1 MNSLKRVS
9 AEEIINFAKS
19 EGSNSD
25 DMIVDWN
32 GAEIHVK
39 RLLDIDDMF
48 DYINSVVESCFTD
61 DGQFAPH
68 LKDYAKKKIMIQTYT
83 NIDLPSDSNKCIEL
97 IYGTTL
103 TDAVS
108 SVIYKSQ
115 YDQMVEAIDSII
127 SYRLYTETKFVEREM
142 DKVSNSLT
150 DIVNSMDELFGGVTP
165 DDLNGLFKAV
175 QGGQID
181 EQKIVE
187 AYIHQ
192 TKVDD

>member
-115 YDQMVEAIDSII
+115 YDQMV
-127 SYRLYTETKFVEREM
+127 
-142 DKVSNSLT
+142 
-150 DIVNSMDELFGGVTP
+150 
-165 DDLNGLFKAV
+165 
-175 QGGQID
+175 
-181 EQKIVE
+181 
-187 AYIHQ
+187 
-192 TKVDD
+192 